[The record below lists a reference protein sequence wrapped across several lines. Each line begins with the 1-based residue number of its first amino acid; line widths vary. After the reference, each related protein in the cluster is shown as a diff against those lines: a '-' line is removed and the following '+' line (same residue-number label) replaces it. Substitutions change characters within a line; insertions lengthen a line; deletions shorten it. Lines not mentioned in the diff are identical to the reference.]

1 LTRLPTLDRGS
12 SNPRDDDYTT
22 HNVARVAGAVSH
34 PGSGFPKDKLSAMYV
49 ERCRHFMENPPG
61 DDWNGVWT
69 MTEK

>member
-1 LTRLPTLDRGS
+1 
-12 SNPRDDDYTT
+12 
-22 HNVARVAGAVSH
+22 VARVAGAVSH
-34 PGSGFPKDKLSAMYV
+34 SGSGFPKDKLSAMYV

>member
-1 LTRLPTLDRGS
+1 
-12 SNPRDDDYTT
+12 
-22 HNVARVAGAVSH
+22 VARVAGAVSH
-34 PGSGFPKDKLSAMYV
+34 SGSGFPHSGSGFPKDKLSAMYV

>member
-1 LTRLPTLDRGS
+1 MSCCAQYLLVSIIECHFEHTC
-12 SNPRDDDYTT
+12 
-22 HNVARVAGAVSH
+22 AVSH
-34 PGSGFPKDKLSAMYV
+34 SGSGFPKDKLSAMYV